1 MDNKILDKVNSEW
14 LPFFNDNREELE
26 DIMCK
31 INFNKID
38 FNEIIFPNKED
49 IFRAL
54 FYNSPSNIKLL
65 ILGQDPYINS
75 EIIDGIKVPQACGLS
90 FSVQPSHKKIPPSLK
105 NIFKEIKNNYPEYII
120 PNNGDLSRWVIK
132 ENIMLLNSA
141 LTVVE
146 GKSNS
151 HAKIWI
157 NFTDKLI
164 KYISLKNEGMIFLLM
179 GNYAINKIKLIDSK
193 HKIFECV
200 HPSPLSANRGFFG
213 CNVFKKINE
222 YLVENNKDPIKW

>member
-1 MDNKILDKVNSEW
+1 MDNKLLDKVNSEW
-14 LPFFNDNREELE
+14 LPFFNDNKKELE
-26 DIMCK
+26 DIM
-31 INFNKID
+31 FKID
-38 FNEIIFPNKED
+38 FNKIVFPYKED

-90 FSVQPSHKKIPPSLK
+90 FSVPPSHKKIPPSLK

-120 PNNGDLSRWVIK
+120 PNNGDLSRWVTE